1 METFINK
8 EQICIRSGKK
18 PELLA
23 FLQEKVEDVDRDDLA
38 ALLTAYLELEEVDIE
53 GNRIHPYDEGIYE
66 GKHWEALAP
75 FLDGFVEWS
84 GSCYGEESLFRD
96 IFEDGLYYSITPT
109 VQWEN
114 ESIKV
119 PHLKKYLVY
128 LDDGHDAFRVPV
140 PAANLEAAK
149 EYVNGNGEIVA
160 IKDVTGEYPIG
171 LENVREALN
180 THFGETEMALILRT
194 LEITGVAE

>member
-1 METFINK
+1 MDCWINK
-8 EQICIRSGKK
+8 ENLKIREGKK
-18 PELLA
+18 EELQS
-23 FLQEKVEDVDRDDLA
+23 F
-38 ALLTAYLELEEVDIE
+38 LEEALDKKGCTLEELFCSYLHLDEIYFEDEHICLVS
-53 GNRIHPYDEGIYE
+53 EGIYD
-66 GKHWEALAP
+66 EAYWKDLAP
-75 FLDGFVEWS
+75 FLEGFVEWS
-84 GSCYGEESLFRD
+84 NVEGAFRD
-96 IFEDGLYYSITPT
+96 LFEDGAFRSIAP
-109 VQWEN
+109 VVRWEN
-114 ESIKV
+114 EAIEV
-119 PHLKKYLVY
+119 PHLKEFLVY